1 MSWDATW
8 STVRLQSAQSKSLPI
23 CKKTMQWKHWK
34 KTLSFSWTQ
43 VRSLMT
49 RSRPKSCPQTT
60 TLVRWLTPGP
70 TKWLPKM
77 SLQEK
82 STHLSW
88 ISQCF
93 MHLRSKID
101 WSTQRSRSTSTSP
114 RTSSAIWLVAFLT
127 RLWSGRTLKSAK
139 TLSSTSP
146 WSELIARLG
155 RTWQSDVVSSG
166 TTPWFRIIARLKT
179 LWSVMES
186 LSTRIAV

>member
-8 STVRLQSAQSKSLPI
+8 STVRLQSAPSKSLPI
-23 CKKTMQWKHWK
+23 CRKTMQWKHWK

-49 RSRPKSCPQTT
+49 RSKPTSCPQTT
-60 TLVRWLTPGP
+60 TLVRWPTPGP

-82 STHLSW
+82 STHLLW
-88 ISQCF
+88 ISQF
-93 MHLRSKID
+93 SMHHKSKID

-114 RTSSAIWLVAFLT
+114 KTWSAIWLVAFLT
-127 RLWSGRTLKSAK
+127 RLSSGRTLKSAK

-146 WSELIARLG
+146 WSELIAQLG
-155 RTWQSDVVSSG
+155 RTWPSDGVLFG
-166 TTPWFRIIARLKT
+166 MTLWFRIIAR
-179 LWSVMES
+179 
-186 LSTRIAV
+186 